1 MCDATAAVH
10 AALLLQR
17 SPPQICALLLRS
29 LALTSSHFLNA
40 MPKRATHTFESEK
53 DGLKD
58 ADLNVFYCLCCGES
72 VLILGSGVS

>member
-1 MCDATAAVH
+1 
-10 AALLLQR
+10 
-17 SPPQICALLLRS
+17 
-29 LALTSSHFLNA
+29 

-72 VLILGSGVS
+72 VLILGPGVELTALPRRAFHRRWLGLGRTVVTWFFASRLWW